1 MAINS
6 NEIEAIVK
14 QVIANIKDAP
24 ASAPAPKAKAPMS
37 KAHPKWNE
45 MLNAV
50 LAGQYTWKKLE
61 ELYDFNEADLAEG
74 KDWVIN
80 QMA

>member
-24 ASAPAPKAKAPMS
+24 AAASSAPKANGEV
-37 KAHPKWNE
+37 PKTGRVA
-45 MLNAV
+45 ML
-50 LAGQYTWKKLE
+50 TKLE
-61 ELYDFNEADLAEG
+61 NFDVIEYPIPEIGDDDVLVKVEG
-74 KDWVIN
+74 
-80 QMA
+80 